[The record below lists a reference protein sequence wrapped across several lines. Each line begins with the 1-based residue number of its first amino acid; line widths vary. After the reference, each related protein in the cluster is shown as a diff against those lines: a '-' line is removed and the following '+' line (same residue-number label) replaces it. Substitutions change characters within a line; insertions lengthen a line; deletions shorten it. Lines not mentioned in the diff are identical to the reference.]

1 MSRKV
6 ETDFEFDKDKFAKLL
21 QKAKGELM
29 LKSFA
34 EKCDVS
40 VGYMCKC
47 FNAKLNHPLTPATLK
62 KISIYSEEQG
72 VSYRELLNACGY
84 EADKY
89 IAKYDSEIIKNAD
102 LIKFKTMTIAELGI
116 SILNKLHKE
125 KNKDA
130 AVTIINITE
139 NSIHDFASIGN
150 FIVERYDEEQYVDVI
165 SILQSEGKIMAIT
178 KNHYKLQKKWLS
190 EKSFSHF
197 FFSIK
202 YGILYLYF
210 YQTLEIA

>member
-1 MSRKV
+1 M

-178 KNHYKLQKKWLS
+178 KNRLAT
-190 EKSFSHF
+190 SFF
-197 FFSIK
+197 QLNMVYYICIFIR
-202 YGILYLYF
+202 L
-210 YQTLEIA
+210 

>member
-89 IAKYDSEIIKNAD
+89 IAKYDSEIIKNTD

-150 FIVERYDEEQYVDVI
+150 FIVEKYDEEQYVDVI
-165 SILQSEGKIMAIT
+165 SILQSEEKIMAIT
-178 KNHYKLQKKWLS
+178 KNH
-190 EKSFSHF
+190 
-197 FFSIK
+197 
-202 YGILYLYF
+202 
-210 YQTLEIA
+210 